1 MITSALA
8 FVGISIALIGGTGW
22 ESADDWAAHL
32 ASFLILLNAFGQIRP
47 VMAEL
52 SDVTPPTTIQDQV
65 KAVARLV
72 PGAEDLEKCLIRKM
86 GFEFHV
92 DLHVVVN
99 GSLSVREGH
108 RIAHEVK
115 NTLRSAYHRITE
127 VLVHIEPTNGRD

>member
-1 MITSALA
+1 MITSA
-8 FVGISIALIGGTGW
+8 GISIALIGGTGW

-32 ASFLILLNAFGQIRP
+32 ASFLILLNAFGQIRT

-108 RIAHEVK
+108 RIAHDVK
-115 NTLRSAYHRITE
+115 SAILKACPGVAD
-127 VLVHIEPTNGRD
+127 VLVHIEPAEHRSG